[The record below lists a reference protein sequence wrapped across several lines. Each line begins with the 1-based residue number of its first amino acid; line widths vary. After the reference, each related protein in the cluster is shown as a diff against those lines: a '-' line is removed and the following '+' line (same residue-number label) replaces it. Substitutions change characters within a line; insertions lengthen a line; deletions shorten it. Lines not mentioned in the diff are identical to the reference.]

1 MAMLAGGDFKFSKP
15 YLNMLAEKITNGEPV
30 KFKGNVTQVINQTD
44 LVKKFVSAVEKQNM
58 IQVNASAKSGSSYA
72 PIFNGYKWSEIDKS
86 PFSGMGGKSG
96 KPDGK
101 TTAMQERASLLAIQ
115 KGIENNGYSNK
126 EKFLKLYRADLLKE
140 YPGMDEYWEN
150 VFFEQQKLTQQ
161 KVGNTQYGHYSRD
174 GGFMDY
180 ITDTCKELY
189 GITQKDTWN
198 PADIWLV
205 ADLTKAKRDL
215 DSKIRDNSTS
225 LPEFNAI
232 LQDMFNSR
240 QVVGISL
247 KKMSGKT
254 ARWELVNFDGEDV
267 FDGNEYRFK
276 FQESKLNLSLSGTSF
291 VNTESS
297 FQIASS
303 KVTINFQIR
312 QNSRGFNNLKIE
324 GTDVSARAARLGKA
338 PLDMVSAAL
347 KSYGIRNHDRW
358 RSWRKYP
365 QNIDDFLNEQD
376 IHVERFKSLKRTG
389 RVEMN
394 IKSEEDFIN
403 NMTTAFESA
412 KNDNERAVAN
422 SKLMQLDLLNE
433 IFTIRDI
440 NKVSDL
446 LSDISYLGQKK
457 GALFGPFAKLY

>member
-1 MAMLAGGDFKFSKP
+1 M
-15 YLNMLAEKITNGEPV
+15 
-30 KFKGNVTQVINQTD
+30 
-44 LVKKFVSAVEKQNM
+44 
-58 IQVNASAKSGSSYA
+58 
-72 PIFNGYKWSEIDKS
+72 
-86 PFSGMGGKSG
+86 
-96 KPDGK
+96 
-101 TTAMQERASLLAIQ
+101 
-115 KGIENNGYSNK
+115 
-126 EKFLKLYRADLLKE
+126 
-140 YPGMDEYWEN
+140 
-150 VFFEQQKLTQQ
+150 
-161 KVGNTQYGHYSRD
+161 GNTQYSHYSRD

-205 ADLTKAKRDL
+205 ANLTKAKRDL

-254 ARWELVNFDGEDV
+254 ARWELVNFGGEDL
-267 FDGNEYRFK
+267 FDGDEYRFD

-291 VNTESS
+291 ANTESS

-347 KSYGIRNHDRW
+347 KSYGVRNYDRW

-365 QNIDDFLNEQD
+365 QSLEDFVNEQD
-376 IHVERFKSLKRTG
+376 IHVERFKSLKGTG
-389 RVEMN
+389 RVGMN
-394 IKSEEDFIN
+394 IKSEQDFIN
-403 NMTTAFESA
+403 NMMTVFDSA